1 MLKICLVVE
10 EALIRWQERF
20 GEEHKFKI
28 YMRKWFSAPKVVIR
42 LADEPFNPLKNDI
55 ADDESIFSN
64 DVMNNLLHYDEAKT
78 IYRYENGYNELI
90 SFSTKERKPI
100 KIPGG
105 SITISILLAVI
116 CSFMFG
122 FLSQDVQNILINEIV
137 SPLLSSLMNLIIT
150 ITVFMMFFSIV
161 SSICA
166 IEGSI
171 TLSNIGFTV
180 IGRLFLL
187 SLMIIAFTMAISEIF
202 FPVIAISGESSIEI
216 GKIIE
221 LLLSIIPTNII
232 AAFSEA
238 NILQVTILASLT
250 GICITIIGNQI
261 PNAKNFFI
269 EMNKLIFKIMELVL
283 KVIPLIIFLCIFKT
297 LSTTSFSDFLIVWKI
312 LVANY
317 ITAAI
322 VAIFMLIRLQIKSKM
337 SISQF
342 LKKMYPV
349 FIIALT
355 TGSSIAVLPKTLEAA
370 KNELHIEEKFSM
382 FCVPLAVALFSPH
395 FMIVIVVATFY
406 ATAVSGGTLSLMQL
420 LIVAFL
426 AIQIVI
432 ALPKIA
438 GAMAIGYGIL
448 LAQLD
453 LPLEFIGTLMIA
465 DVMIDNA
472 FTVLTSLTH
481 NCELVSVAHKLN
493 FIKTN

>member
-1 MLKICLVVE
+1 ME

-20 GEEHKFKI
+20 GAEHEFKI

-64 DVMNNLLHYDEAKT
+64 EVMRNLLHYDEAKT
-78 IYRYENGYNELI
+78 IYRYENGCNEII

-105 SITISILLAVI
+105 SMTIAILLAVI

-122 FLSQDVQNILINEIV
+122 FLSQDVQNILIKEIV
-137 SPLLSSLMNLIIT
+137 SPLLSLLMNLIIT

-166 IEGSI
+166 IDDST
-171 TLSNIGFTV
+171 TLENIGLTV
-180 IGRLFLL
+180 IWRIFALDFC
-187 SLMIIAFTMAISEIF
+187 IILISMAISEIF

-250 GICITIIGNQI
+250 GISITIIGNQI

-269 EMNKLIFKIMELVL
+269 EMNQLIFKIMELVL

-297 LSTTSFSDFLIVWKI
+297 LSVNSFSDFFIVWKI
-312 LVANY
+312 LAAGY
-317 ITAAI
+317 IIAAI
-322 VAIFMLIRLQIKSKM
+322 VAMFMLIRMQIKSKM

-349 FIIALT
+349 FIIAFT
-355 TGSSIAVLPKTLEAA
+355 TGSTIAVLPKTLETA

-382 FCVPLAVALFSPH
+382 FWVPLAVALFTPH
-395 FMIVIVVATFY
+395 GMILIVVAAFY
-406 ATAVSGGTLSLMQL
+406 VTAISGGTLSLMQL

-426 AIQIVI
+426 AIQITI
-432 ALPKIA
+432 SLPKVA
-438 GAMAIGYGIL
+438 GIMPTLYGFL
-448 LAQLD
+448 LTQLD

-465 DVMIDNA
+465 DVMVDNA

>member
-1 MLKICLVVE
+1 
-10 EALIRWQERF
+10 
-20 GEEHKFKI
+20 
-28 YMRKWFSAPKVVIR
+28 
-42 LADEPFNPLKNDI
+42 
-55 ADDESIFSN
+55 
-64 DVMNNLLHYDEAKT
+64 MNNLLHYDEAKT

-90 SFSTKERKPI
+90 SFSTKERKPLTI
-100 KIPGG
+100 SGG

-166 IEGSI
+166 IEGGT

-238 NILQVTILASLT
+238 NILQVTILAFLT

-297 LSTTSFSDFLIVWKI
+297 LSTTSFSDFLNVWKI

-382 FCVPLAVALFSPH
+382 FWVPLAVALFSTHP
-395 FMIVIVVATFY
+395 IVMVVAIFY
-406 ATAVSGGTLSLMQL
+406 VTAVSGGTLSLMQL
-420 LIVAFL
+420 LIVAFV

-465 DVMIDNA
+465 DVMVENA
-472 FTVLTSLTH
+472 STVLTSLTH

>member
-10 EALIRWQERF
+10 EALLSWQERF
-20 GEEHKFKI
+20 GEEHEFKI

-105 SITISILLAVI
+105 SIMISILLAVI

-122 FLSQDVQNILINEIV
+122 FLSQEIQNILINEIV

-166 IEGSI
+166 IEGGT

-202 FPVIAISGESSIEI
+202 FPVIAVSGESSIEI

-312 LVANY
+312 LVVNY